1 MQDVD
6 ATARSSS
13 NGEVEQVEQVE
24 QAVQDEHEVQTDA
37 MELDHNLQ
45 QVQQVQQAGEVPW
58 QHTARN
64 GLSDEWIIE
73 NLKGENFEI
82 LEKTCTTKHSSLGIV
97 IRVRSKQ
104 MVVVSETP
112 SSGGEGDAL
121 GLEKGD
127 VIVEVSNNI

>member
-45 QVQQVQQAGEVPW
+45 QVQQAVEQWQQP
-58 QHTARN
+58 ARN